1 LVDWQLLSS
10 SPVETRELGR
20 RLGVLSEP
28 GTVLLLAGD
37 LGSGKTCLAQG
48 IGTGLDLPAE
58 EPVTSPS
65 YTLMNHYSGRLE
77 LYHFDL
83 YRLEHPED
91 LDDLGFSEYL
101 AADGIVIVEWSQRFP
116 ALRLEGLEIRFET
129 LAEER
134 RLIRFAARGRKA
146 EMLLQRIAAD
156 DQEGA

>member
-1 LVDWQLLSS
+1 LVEWQLLST
-10 SPVETRELGR
+10 SPEETRELGQR
-20 RLGVLSEP
+20 IGQLARP

-48 IGTGLDLPAE
+48 VGAGLGLPEE

-101 AADGIVIVEWSQRFP
+101 SGDGIVIVEWSQRFP
-116 ALRLEGLEIRFET
+116 VLRPEGLEIRFES
-129 LAEER
+129 LAENQ
-134 RLIRFAARGRKA
+134 RLIRFAARGESA
-146 EMLLQRIAAD
+146 GQLLQRIAAD
-156 DQEGA
+156 HKEPA